1 MVSAAVIDRRR
12 VIAAN
17 GRERRLSMQQ
27 MLCEIVCQI
36 SMDDLR
42 RLRAFHAVAVHRS
55 FSAAGLE
62 LGYAQSV
69 VSHHV
74 AALEREFGLTLINR
88 GTRPVSV
95 TDAGARLLEH
105 AEIVLGQVSAA
116 QDDLRAIAGLQS
128 GTLKVGAFLSVC
140 NTFLPAAMA
149 RFERSHPGVELG
161 LEQLE
166 EPAALRKLRSG
177 DLDVAVVWRIADAPG
192 APGFDEVHLADDP
205 YWVVLPARHR
215 LARRREVPLAEL
227 AGERFIAPPADEH
240 AVPYRV
246 MLEEL
251 WSQAGIAP
259 RTHEVQDVTVA
270 RAMIA
275 AGLSVGLLSELTLSE
290 QRPDIA
296 ARPVRGADPHRR
308 VYATWLHGR
317 RVPAVDHLVRYL
329 AEAAQARLASVRR

>member
-1 MVSAAVIDRRR
+1 
-12 VIAAN
+12 
-17 GRERRLSMQQ
+17 MQQ
-27 MLCEIVCQI
+27 MFLELVCRS

-42 RLRAFHAVAVHRS
+42 RLRAFHAVAEHRS

-74 AALEREFGLTLINR
+74 AALEREYGLTLINR

-95 TDAGARLLEH
+95 TDAGARLLHH
-105 AEIVLGQVSAA
+105 AEIVLGQVTAA
-116 QDDLRAIAGLQS
+116 RDELRAIAGLQS
-128 GTLKVGAFLSVC
+128 GTLKVGAFLSAC

-149 RFERSHPGVELG
+149 RFERSHPEVELS

-177 DLDVAVVWRIADAPG
+177 DLDVAIVWRIADAPG
-192 APGFDEVHLADDP
+192 PPGFDAQRLADDP

-240 AVPYRV
+240 ALPYRV
-246 MLEEL
+246 MLEQL
-251 WSQAGIAP
+251 WAQAGLEP

-290 QRPDIA
+290 QRDDIV

-317 RVPAVDHLVRYL
+317 RVPAVTRMVRYL
-329 AEAAQARLASVRR
+329 AEAAEARLGTRRA